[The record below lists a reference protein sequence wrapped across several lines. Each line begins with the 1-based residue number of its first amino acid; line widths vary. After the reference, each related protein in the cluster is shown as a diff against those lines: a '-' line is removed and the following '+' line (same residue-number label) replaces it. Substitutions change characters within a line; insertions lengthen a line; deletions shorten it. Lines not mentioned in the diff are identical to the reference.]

1 MKVSV
6 EAKVAAAV
14 TAGFM
19 ALTVG
24 TITQGTSDS
33 RAGQP
38 NGYSSTHKQEGKS
51 NVIPQG
57 YDSFVPNGSNVEESA
72 TRPSLWV
79 DPIRL

>member
-1 MKVSV
+1 MKLSA

-24 TITQGTSDS
+24 TITQGTRDS
-33 RAGQP
+33 RAGEP
-38 NGYSSTHKQEGKS
+38 NGYTPTNNPGVNAKIIQ
-51 NVIPQG
+51 QG
-57 YDSFVPNGSNVEESA
+57 YDTVVPDRTDVEKST